1 MRRPWHNAGEPA
13 SAAAPSAQPPPSD
26 RRDRVREGLM
36 MVPKLLPK
44 LRTRRELVCQQ
55 AVELVTSY
63 LDGAL
68 GRSARRRFEAHLAAC
83 PHCTEY
89 LAQIRRTIELT
100 GSVTPGDLTEQ
111 MQDEFIE
118 IYRRWR
124 TDTES

>member
-1 MRRPWHNAGEPA
+1 
-13 SAAAPSAQPPPSD
+13 
-26 RRDRVREGLM
+26 M